1 MGHEK
6 SFLYQNGE
14 EGNLSST
21 KRSKLVAGK
30 LNDLA
35 VDLNLTPYD
44 DEDNYTGKLLPISHK
59 AIQPVHVICPSSMV
73 CGTAT
78 CKARS
83 LVQNTRERDIPLVTL
98 IKGHKICKNSP
109 VLTGKCPGCD
119 ILYSAD
125 HEHFL
130 HKFGDS
136 EQHKQVYLNSAKY
149 LKLGTDL
156 WVDRLFASSVINA
169 MYSFHASAS
178 AYAQYWNITFGTKST
193 VLTHAHM
200 WQAFV
205 QDSLRT
211 IAEESKINIE
221 LNDPLNITEVTT
233 QAFELLGEKGIIR
246 ASDQH
251 ACSECS
257 QPYKNTSDAV
267 SNDPTAVIGVD
278 EIQIVP
284 QLAEAAEVQAQ
295 PQPGSISD
303 HSDNA
308 MNVDNKN
315 VTMVVLD
322 GIVMGPTVN
331 FFNIII
337 YIINTNLVFI

>member
-1 MGHEK
+1 M
-6 SFLYQNGE
+6 N
-14 EGNLSST
+14 
-21 KRSKLVAGK
+21 
-30 LNDLA
+30 
-35 VDLNLTPYD
+35 
-44 DEDNYTGKLLPISHK
+44 I
-59 AIQPVHVICPSSMV
+59 
-73 CGTAT
+73 
-78 CKARS
+78 
-83 LVQNTRERDIPLVTL
+83 
-98 IKGHKICKNSP
+98 
-109 VLTGKCPGCD
+109 
-119 ILYSAD
+119 
-125 HEHFL
+125 FL

-136 EQHKQVYLNSAKY
+136 EQHKRVYLNSAKY

-156 WVDRLFASSVINA
+156 WVDQLFANSVINA

-193 VLTHAHM
+193 VLTRAHM

-205 QDSLRT
+205 QDSLCT

-221 LNDPLNITEVTT
+221 LNDPLNITKVTT
-233 QAFELLGEKGIIR
+233 QAFELLGEKEIIR
-246 ASDQH
+246 ASDQY

-257 QPYKNTSDAV
+257 QPYKKTSDAV

-278 EIQIVP
+278 KIQNVP
-284 QLAEAAEVQAQ
+284 QLAGAAEVQAQ
-295 PQPGSISD
+295 PQPGSSMSD

-322 GIVMGPTVN
+322 GIVIGPTVN

-337 YIINTNLVFI
+337 YIINTNSVFI